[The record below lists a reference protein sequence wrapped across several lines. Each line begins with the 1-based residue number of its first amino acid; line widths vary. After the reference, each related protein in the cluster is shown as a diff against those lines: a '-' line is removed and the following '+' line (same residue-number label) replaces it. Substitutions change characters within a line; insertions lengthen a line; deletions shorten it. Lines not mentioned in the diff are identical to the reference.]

1 MNRNSLFT
9 TSTKALMTLAAT
21 TAMTS
26 AFTAHA
32 QPPQPPQYKLTD
44 LGPSGNPFSQAAG
57 VADNG
62 LVAGSDVVTSDPGAG
77 NIHSI
82 LWYKGRPFD
91 INASLGGPNSAAG
104 GVNLLDQVLG
114 QAETSTKDPNN
125 ENFCGFFTGLQC
137 LPYVWQFGVITALP
151 TLGGA
156 NASFGA
162 INNLGAVS
170 GFAENNHRDPD
181 CRPGVAIN
189 GTGPQVLDFEPV
201 IWGPKPGQIRQLEL
215 LPGDTVG
222 MALGLNDLGQAVG
235 TTGTCANT
243 LIPGFAA
250 GPHAVLWDID
260 GSVHDLGN
268 LGGTVNNTLLGSGTV
283 AFVIN
288 NQGQVAG
295 QSDQPGDNAFHPFLW
310 TRQTGM
316 RDLGVLPG
324 DLVGASLGLNNLGDI
339 VGASVT
345 APGPASGNSRAFLW
359 HKGKMSDLNALIPA
373 NSSMHLLAAFSINDE
388 GQIAGFG
395 KVTSGPDAGKFH
407 GFLATPKY

>member
-1 MNRNSLFT
+1 MKRKFLT
-9 TSTKALMTLAAT
+9 TNSTKALLILVLITPAFAAQ
-21 TAMTS
+21 
-26 AFTAHA
+26 A
-32 QPPQPPQYKLTD
+32 QPPHPLQYKLTD

-62 LVAGSDVVTSDPGAG
+62 LVAGFDTAPDGTS
-77 NIHSI
+77 HSI
-82 LWYKGRPFD
+82 LWYKGRPID
-91 INASLGGPNSAAG
+91 ISAPGLGGPNSGAG
-104 GVNLLDQVLG
+104 GVNLSGQVMG

-125 ENFCGFFTGLQC
+125 ENFCAYFTGLQC
-137 LPYVWQFGVITALP
+137 LSYVWQFGVFTPLP
-151 TLGGA
+151 TLGGT
-156 NASFGA
+156 NAGFGA

-170 GFAENNHRDPD
+170 GFAENKHRDPD

-201 IWGPKPGQIRQLEL
+201 IWGPRPGHIRQLPL

-243 LIPGFAA
+243 LIPPFLA

-260 GSVHDLGN
+260 GSVHNLGN
-268 LGGTVNNTLLGSGTV
+268 LGGTINNTLLGSGTV
-283 AFVIN
+283 ALSIN
-288 NQGQVAG
+288 NRGQVTG
-295 QSDQPGDNAFHPFLW
+295 LSDLPGDQIFHPFLW

-316 RDLGVLPG
+316 VDLGVLDG
-324 DLVGASLGLNNLGDI
+324 DAVAGGLGLNNWGDV
-339 VGASVT
+339 VGGSVT

-359 HKGKMSDLNALIPA
+359 HKGHMSDLNALIPA
-373 NSSMHLLAAFSINDE
+373 NSPMYLITAFSINDE

-395 KVTSGPDAGKFH
+395 VVTSGPDAGDVH
-407 GFLATPKY
+407 AFLATPRY

>member
-1 MNRNSLFT
+1 MNRNLLFT
-9 TSTKALMTLAAT
+9 TSAKGLLALAAI
-21 TAMTS
+21 TAGF
-26 AFTAHA
+26 AAHA
-32 QPPQPPQYKLTD
+32 QPSQPPKYKLTD
-44 LGPSGNPFSQAAG
+44 LGPSGNPFSQATG

-62 LVAGSDVVTSDPGAG
+62 LVAGFDTAPNGTS
-77 NIHSI
+77 HSI
-82 LWYKGRPFD
+82 LWFKGRPID

-125 ENFCGFFTGLQC
+125 ENFCAYFTGLQC

-151 TLGGA
+151 TLGGTNA
-156 NASFGA
+156 NFGA

-201 IWGPKPGQIRQLEL
+201 IWGPRPGHIRQLPL

-222 MALGLNDLGQAVG
+222 IAMGLNDLGQAVG

-243 LIPGFAA
+243 LIPGFVA

-268 LGGTVNNTLLGSGTV
+268 LGGTVNIALLGSGTV
-283 AFVIN
+283 AFAIN
-288 NQGQVAG
+288 NLGQVAG
-295 QSDQPGDNAFHPFLW
+295 HSDLPGDQTSHPFLW

-316 RDLGVLPG
+316 VDLGVLDG
-324 DLVGASLGLNNLGDI
+324 DAVGAGLAINNWGDI

-345 APGPASGNSRAFLW
+345 APGPSSGNPRAFLW

-373 NSSMHLLAAFSINDE
+373 NSSMYLLTAFSINDA

-395 KVTSGPDAGKFH
+395 VVTSGPDAGNIH
-407 GFLATPKY
+407 GFLATPR

>member
-1 MNRNSLFT
+1 MDRKSFL
-9 TSTKALMTLAAT
+9 TLAAT
-21 TAMTS
+21 TLMWA

-44 LGPSGNPFSQAAG
+44 LGPSGSPFSQAAG

-62 LVAGSDVVTSDPGAG
+62 LVAGFDTAPDGTS
-77 NIHSI
+77 HSI
-82 LWYKGRPFD
+82 LWYKGKPID
-91 INASLGGPNSAAG
+91 INASLGGPNSGAG
-104 GVNLLDQVLG
+104 SVNLRAQVMG

-125 ENFCGFFTGLQC
+125 ENFCAYFTGLQC
-137 LPYVWQFGVITALP
+137 LPYVWQFGDFTPLP
-151 TLGGA
+151 TLGGT

-170 GFAENNHRDPD
+170 GYAENKHRDPD

-201 IWGPKPGQIRQLEL
+201 IWGPKPGQIRQLPL

-243 LIPGFAA
+243 MIAPFLT

-260 GSVHDLGN
+260 GSPHSLGN
-268 LGGTVNNTLLGSGTV
+268 LGGTINNTLLGSGTI
-283 AFVIN
+283 AMSIN
-288 NQGQVAG
+288 NRGQVAG
-295 QSDQPGDNAFHPFLW
+295 VSDLPGDQIFHPFLW

-316 RDLGVLPG
+316 VDLGVLDG
-324 DLVGASLGLNNLGDI
+324 DAVGAGLGVNIWGDV

-345 APGPASGNSRAFLW
+345 APGPASGNARAFLW
-359 HKGKMSDLNALIPA
+359 HKGHMHDLNALIPA
-373 NSSMHLLAAFSINDE
+373 NSPMYLITAFSINDE

-395 KVTSGPDAGKFH
+395 VVTSGPAAGEVH
-407 GFLATPKY
+407 GFLATPNY